1 MEPKEKT
8 IPGDPVYS
16 RTVLEM
22 LTVANE
28 YCLFLE
34 KAGEYDKAD
43 VLLFLQKICPLLYIK
58 ASLLPV
64 IELTDEDAAEHFV
77 TEEEWEGMFNILH
90 QKFGEEDIYFFIDP
104 HERSHTDPVK
114 ASLAENFT
122 DIYQDL
128 KDFVLLYQKPRKV
141 SMEFAV
147 FECKRLFETRYGF
160 RLVRAHAA
168 LHYLLNKEGDKG
180 DLQDFPDLF

>member
-1 MEPKEKT
+1 MEPKENT
-8 IPGDPVYS
+8 IPVEPVYS

-28 YCLFLE
+28 FCLFLE
-34 KAGEYDKAD
+34 KSTEYERND
-43 VLLFLQKICPLLYIK
+43 VLRFLQKISPLIYIK
-58 ASLLPV
+58 ASLLPS
-64 IELTDEDAAEHFV
+64 IELMDEDAAEHFV
-77 TEEEWEGMFNILH
+77 TEEEWEGMFNLLR
-90 QKFGEEDIYFFIDP
+90 QKFGDGDIYYFIDP
-104 HERSHTDPVK
+104 HERSHTDAVK

-128 KDFVLLYQKPRKV
+128 KDFVLLYQKPRKA

-147 FECKRLFETRYGF
+147 YECKRLFETRFGF

-168 LHYLLNKEGDKG
+168 LHYVLYRDGDKG
-180 DLQDFPDLF
+180 DIQEFTGIG